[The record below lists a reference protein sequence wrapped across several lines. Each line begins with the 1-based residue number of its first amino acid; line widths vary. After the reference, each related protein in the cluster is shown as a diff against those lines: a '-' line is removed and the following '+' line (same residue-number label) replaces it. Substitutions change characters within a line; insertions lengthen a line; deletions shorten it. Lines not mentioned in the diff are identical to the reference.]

1 MWGYESF
8 LFVQPDESES
18 MVRVTELNKEFD
30 VSETTDADGKKVGT
44 FTAQESGYGVD
55 NPAEPGR
62 VTLFQATKAVNYI
75 FSHNASGRIIFNY
88 KVSPLGSGLGSG
100 RNLVFAGTGKQ
111 ASCQPPAAPSSRLP
125 LSHKPRVHQAPSSR
139 LPCPMSPHPS
149 ALSPLRPP
157 SWLSMS
163 SCRSNGSMRSARG

>member
-1 MWGYESF
+1 MTVWGYEGF

-18 MVRVTELNKEFD
+18 LVRVTEVNKEFD

-111 ASCQPPAAPSSRLP
+111 ASCQP
-125 LSHKPRVHQAPSSR
+125 
-139 LPCPMSPHPS
+139 
-149 ALSPLRPP
+149 
-157 SWLSMS
+157 
-163 SCRSNGSMRSARG
+163 